1 MKNKIVSII
10 VHGASGRLGSRICAI
25 ALADPSFVLTG
36 AIERADSEQIGQSVA
51 GATHAK
57 NTIKYSVF
65 EQQHA
70 DVVID
75 FSSDEG
81 AHSALSIANATGA
94 ALLVGT
100 TALSKETIDL
110 LRETSKKKSVIVAP
124 NTSMGIA
131 IVAQMAAKIARSLG
145 DGYDISIVEAHHNKK
160 KDAPSGTALRLAKA
174 IEESGT
180 PVKSDQIIA
189 RRGGDVVGEHTI
201 RYAGAGEYVELTHRA
216 TTRDVFAHGALR
228 AAAWLAHREPGWYT
242 MEDVLGIAHT

>member
-1 MKNKIVSII
+1 MTNKNTSII
-10 VHGASGRLGSRICAI
+10 VHGASGRLGSRLCAI
-25 ALADPSFVLTG
+25 ALDDPSFTLTG
-36 AIERADSEQIGQSVA
+36 AIDRADSGVIGQVVA

-57 NTIKYSVF
+57 NTIKYSIF
-65 EQQHA
+65 EHQRA

-75 FSSDEG
+75 FSSDDG
-81 AHSALSIANATGA
+81 AKAALSIANSTGA

-100 TALSKETIDL
+100 TALSSETLDL
-110 LRETSKKKSVIVAP
+110 LREASKKKSVIVAP

-131 IVAQMAAKIARSLG
+131 IVAQMAAKIARVLG
-145 DGYDISIVEAHHNKK
+145 AAYDVSIVEAHHNKK

-180 PVKSDQIIA
+180 HVKSDQIIA
-189 RRGGDVVGEHTI
+189 MRGGDVIGEHTI
-201 RYAGAGEYVELTHRA
+201 RFAGAGEYVELTHHA

-242 MEDVLGIAHT
+242 MEDVLGIART